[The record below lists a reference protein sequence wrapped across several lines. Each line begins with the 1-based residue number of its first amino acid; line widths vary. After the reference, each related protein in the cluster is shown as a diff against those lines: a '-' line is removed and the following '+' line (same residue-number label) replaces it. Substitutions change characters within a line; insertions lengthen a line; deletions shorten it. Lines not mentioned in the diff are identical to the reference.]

1 MEGIK
6 GKSGQPKRCAAI
18 PFGEEEREVI
28 DKSKITVTMSMEE
41 YEHYARMEEG
51 FREFVRILER
61 ANQNGTAVM
70 TDELKETIEEIY
82 A

>member
-1 MEGIK
+1 M
-6 GKSGQPKRCAAI
+6 
-18 PFGEEEREVI
+18 V

-41 YEHYARMEEG
+41 YEYYARAEEG
-51 FREFVRILER
+51 LREFVRILER